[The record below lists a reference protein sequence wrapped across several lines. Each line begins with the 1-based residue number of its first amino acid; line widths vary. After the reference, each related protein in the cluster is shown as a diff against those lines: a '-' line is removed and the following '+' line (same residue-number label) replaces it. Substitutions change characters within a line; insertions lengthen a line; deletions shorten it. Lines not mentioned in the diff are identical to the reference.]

1 MNNEVR
7 HWHGILMNQVQRS
20 VYIYL
25 QEECRMCYQHAR
37 IVQKINEK
45 TISAKFQV
53 ELVDIAKSRGR
64 AS

>member
-1 MNNEVR
+1 
-7 HWHGILMNQVQRS
+7 MNQVQRS